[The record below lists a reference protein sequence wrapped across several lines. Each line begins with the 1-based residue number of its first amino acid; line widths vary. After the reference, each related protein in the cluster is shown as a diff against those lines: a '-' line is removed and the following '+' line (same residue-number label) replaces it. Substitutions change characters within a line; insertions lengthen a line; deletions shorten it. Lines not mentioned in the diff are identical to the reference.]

1 MKITNKILAAMVFVF
16 FITGIS
22 GTIIFNLWQTENT
35 KDPAKYEEGEFAGMS
50 NPKDIRGSY
59 TLEDIK
65 KAFDVDVEILGE
77 AFVLDNI
84 DDLNNFKCR
93 ELEEMYGDVEN
104 GEIGT
109 DSVRLFVALYKNLP
123 YTPEED
129 TLLLSP
135 ALTLLK
141 DKVSE
146 GEFLKLKKRT
156 LNLPQ
161 SKTEDT
167 TTIDDVKKDA
177 ENKTVTTTEK
187 TKTLE
192 KNTETTISDE
202 DRTIKGKTTFG
213 ELKSWGL
220 SDEEIEK
227 AIGQPMGKSGESIR
241 DFCKAKDIEFS
252 TIKSELQKL
261 VDSKK

>member
-156 LNLPQ
+156 RHRRVPG
-161 SKTEDT
+161 TEGADGFR
-167 TTIDDVKKDA
+167 A
-177 ENKTVTTTEK
+177 
-187 TKTLE
+187 
-192 KNTETTISDE
+192 
-202 DRTIKGKTTFG
+202 
-213 ELKSWGL
+213 
-220 SDEEIEK
+220 
-227 AIGQPMGKSGESIR
+227 
-241 DFCKAKDIEFS
+241 
-252 TIKSELQKL
+252 
-261 VDSKK
+261 